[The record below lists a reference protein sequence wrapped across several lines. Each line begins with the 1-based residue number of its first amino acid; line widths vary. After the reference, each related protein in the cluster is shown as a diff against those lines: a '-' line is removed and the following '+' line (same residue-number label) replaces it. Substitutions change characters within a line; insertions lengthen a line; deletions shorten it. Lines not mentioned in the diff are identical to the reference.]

1 MFDCDDVEKLND
13 YLNSFAKLNS
23 NSDISEFVNKYFEDV
38 STKDRQNSERNYK
51 EYSIIEGVEFSVGED
66 KAPSEID
73 NKIPPH
79 ND

>member
-66 KAPSEID
+66 KTPNEID
-73 NKIPPH
+73 NKIPPR